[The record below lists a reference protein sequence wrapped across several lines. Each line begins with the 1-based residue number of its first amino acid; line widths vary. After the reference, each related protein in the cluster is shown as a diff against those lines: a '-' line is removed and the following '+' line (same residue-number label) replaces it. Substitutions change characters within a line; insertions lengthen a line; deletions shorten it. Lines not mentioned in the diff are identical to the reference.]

1 MALIKRLSLV
11 LVLLGS
17 VVSLSACGFDF
28 TEFIDEPDLV
38 FYDPMDVDVYI
49 DSTMDQD
56 IIDMTIEAIM
66 KYDELEFITI
76 EYYIVNV
83 MPEDYEVWF
92 STYRDEDEDYCSDD
106 DSEVVACNSFW
117 YEGGMIFQSEI
128 MFNLNIFDAYKEDY
142 PEDYLDLFLAV
153 ALHEFGHTFG
163 LDDLYSDYFKTRSIM
178 YYQDDGG
185 MFTELLPYDIQM
197 LEDMYK
203 SKEHSH

>member
-1 MALIKRLSLV
+1 MKLIKRLLLG

-28 TEFIDEPDLV
+28 SEFVIDPDLV

-66 KYDELEFITI
+66 QYDALDFITVN
-76 EYYIVNV
+76 YYLVDTI
-83 MPEDYEVWF
+83 PEDYEVWF

-117 YEGGMIFQSEI
+117 YEGGMIFQSMI
-128 MFNLNIFDAYKEDY
+128 MYNLNIFDAYREDY

-185 MFTELLPYDIQM
+185 MFTKLLPYDIQM
-197 LEDMYK
+197 LEDKYK
-203 SKEHSH
+203 PKED

>member
-1 MALIKRLSLV
+1 MKSIKRLLLG

-28 TEFIDEPDLV
+28 TEFVIDPDLV

-66 KYDELEFITI
+66 QYDALDFITVI
-76 EYYIVNV
+76 YYMVDT
-83 MPEDYEVWF
+83 MPEDYEVYF
-92 STYRDEDEDYCSDD
+92 STYRDEDIDYCSDD

-117 YEGGMIFQSEI
+117 YEGGMIFQSMI
-128 MFNLNIFDAYKEDY
+128 MYNLNIFDAYREDY

-163 LDDLYSDYFKTRSIM
+163 LNDLYSDYFKTRSIM

-185 MFTELLPYDIQM
+185 MFTELQPYDIQM

-203 SKEHSH
+203 PKQD